1 MIHFGYLKHSL
12 ERHLKKSRMRIRT
25 INKFISCF
33 TLSEILM
40 LRSFLPNRKIP
51 KINDKKKVNKTLS
64 KIVITHLILDY
75 ID

>member
-1 MIHFGYLKHSL
+1 
-12 ERHLKKSRMRIRT
+12 MRIRT